1 MRRSIHYTA
10 SAWHVVSATVFLI
23 VVSSKRD
30 DAKVSSSFK
39 FRVPVS
45 SEPGFV
51 ATWEALCYDEKTRTT
66 FNVSDLDSDFDVDDR
81 CLLTLRPDPTPSL
94 AFELPILFIPAFCA
108 YWSAL
113 VHFYC
118 GFFNVEDGPKVRRI
132 RFCVDYGVTAPLM
145 LSATVALWAAR
156 NIIAVVVYP
165 LYLFLLLE
173 TAPWLEDR
181 IVARFDSTCAVLVGL
196 VLSIFVGTTIAPP
209 IDGAYQSL
217 PDEAPSSVWVA
228 VIFFVSTFTIFLV
241 PYVLSIYDR
250 RKLQTDDESDRAFV
264 VYTACS
270 MIAKTTLHANVAL
283 VAAVQLLVEAQPLDT
298 RPRISMEDA
307 GVVAGLASGLAALGG
322 IVMLIAYFKCLK
334 PKN

>member
-1 MRRSIHYTA
+1 MRRVVHFIA
-10 SAWHVVSATVFLI
+10 SAWHVLSASAFLI
-23 VVSSKRD
+23 FVSSKRD
-30 DAKVSSSFK
+30 DARVSSSFK

-45 SEPGFV
+45 TEPGFV
-51 ATWEALCYDEKTRTT
+51 ASWTALCYDTTTRTT
-66 FNVSDLDSDFDVDDR
+66 FNVSDLDTNFDADER
-81 CLLTLRPDPTPSL
+81 CLLTLKPNPTPSL

-108 YWSAL
+108 YWSAF
-113 VHFYC
+113 VHLCC
-118 GFFNVEDGPKVRRI
+118 GFFHVEDGPRIRRI
-132 RFCVDYGVTAPLM
+132 RFCADYGITAPLM

-156 NIIAVVVYP
+156 NVVAVVVYP

-181 IVARFDSTCAVLVGL
+181 IVARIDSTCVVLIGV

-228 VIFFVSTFTIFLV
+228 VIFFVSTFSVFLIPYFFSIF
-241 PYVLSIYDR
+241 DR
-250 RKLQTDDESDRAFV
+250 RKHGADDESDRVFV
-264 VYTACS
+264 WYTACS

-298 RPRISMEDA
+298 RPRIRMEDA

-322 IVMLIAYFKCLK
+322 FVMLVSYFKFLK
-334 PKN
+334 